1 MSSYQKDGV
10 RYESIQNGGTES
22 GSGKKWFKGAIL
34 AVILAAVGVTFLY
47 KPAGAATDAAVA
59 KANLPKS
66 KTGKLKLFDEHRK
79 SMLDKKYPNFCNK

>member
-10 RYESIQNGGTES
+10 HYESIQNGNGVVES

-34 AVILAAVGVTFLY
+34 AVILAAVGLTVLH

-66 KTGKLKLFDEHRK
+66 KTGKLKLFDETRK
-79 SMLDKKYPNFCNK
+79 LKLVFFLKS